1 MDMVRKRTS
10 AVRKA
15 IGSSLMRN
23 HIEQQQDDYL
33 NINKYKGVETM
44 MQPGLHRHALIR
56 EIQEKYLNP
65 VMQSLET
72 S

>member
-1 MDMVRKRTS
+1 MDMIRKRTS

-15 IGSSLMRN
+15 IDTSLMRN
-23 HIEQQQDDYL
+23 HKEQQDDYL

>member
-1 MDMVRKRTS
+1 M
-10 AVRKA
+10 RKA
-15 IGSSLMRN
+15 IDTSLMRN
-23 HIEQQQDDYL
+23 HKEQQDDYL

>member
-1 MDMVRKRTS
+1 
-10 AVRKA
+10 
-15 IGSSLMRN
+15 
-23 HIEQQQDDYL
+23 
-33 NINKYKGVETM
+33 M
-44 MQPGLHRHALIR
+44 MSQGQHRHALIR